1 MTAQIITI
9 ESTNKQARTVR
20 AVGRVSNRERS
31 RRRGLLLKLVMIGA
45 SVAVAL
51 VACEIIMRVF
61 HLGDT
66 RKVAV
71 YGGKLFKLPPHTK
84 FVDSA
89 EGNNVI
95 ETNNLGFHDLE
106 RQAANDNYHILF
118 LGDSFLEGRQV
129 KTENLFTVRLEKA
142 LSREGQKIETI
153 NGGVPGTGTAYQY
166 VLWKEFF
173 ESNIKVDHLVLCF
186 FLGNDLIDN
195 SPELRLPTF
204 GGSESNFFVDS
215 KGNVVDAV
223 RRPSAFKRTIN
234 YFRERSVLLNTGYAA
249 AYRISATI
257 QQRAEANNNSLA
269 GQGDRAAS
277 AWETSAQG
285 TIALIRR
292 WKSELAAK
300 GIPFDVVIIDAPG
313 KIYNQVEV
321 KFVTDLEAACEQDQI
336 GYLRLKLDGNP
347 YDLYS
352 FDGVYLG
359 HFNEK
364 GHEVTANQLHDYFKG
379 HYGAIFNPSRK

>member
-1 MTAQIITI
+1 MTTQSITVESAPGRAQTTPGAAKL
-9 ESTNKQARTVR
+9 SLGKSSRVR
-20 AVGRVSNRERS
+20 KA
-31 RRRGLLLKLVMIGA
+31 LLKLTMIA
-45 SVAVAL
+45 VSVGFTL
-51 VACEIIMRVF
+51 VLCEIVMRAF

-66 RKVAV
+66 RKVTL
-71 YGGKLFKLPPHTK
+71 YSGKLFKLPPHTK

-89 EGNNVI
+89 EGKNVI

-106 RQAANDNYHILF
+106 RQVANNNYRILF

-129 KTENLFTVRLEKA
+129 KTESLFTVRLEKA

-153 NGGVPGTGTAYQY
+153 NGGVPSTGTAYQY

-173 ESNIKVDHLVLCF
+173 EPNIKVDHLVLCF

-195 SPELRLPTF
+195 NPDLRLPTF
-204 GGSESNFFVDS
+204 GGSESNFFLDS
-215 KGNVVDAV
+215 KGNIVDAV
-223 RRPSAFKRTIN
+223 RRPSAFKQTVN
-234 YFRERSVLLNTGYAA
+234 YFREHSVLMNTVYEV
-249 AYRISATI
+249 AYRVSTTI
-257 QQRAEANNNSLA
+257 HQQAEANGNSLEA
-269 GQGDRAAS
+269 QGARAAS

-300 GIPFDVVIIDAPG
+300 GIPFDVVIIDGPG
-313 KIYNQVEV
+313 KIYNEAEV
-321 KFVTDLEAACEQDQI
+321 KFVTDLEAICEHDQI
-336 GYLRLKLDGNP
+336 GYLRPQVDGNP

-352 FDGVYLG
+352 FDGIYLG

-364 GHEVTANQLHDYFKG
+364 GHEMAASQLYDYFKAR
-379 HYGAIFNPSRK
+379 YAARLQQIPQ